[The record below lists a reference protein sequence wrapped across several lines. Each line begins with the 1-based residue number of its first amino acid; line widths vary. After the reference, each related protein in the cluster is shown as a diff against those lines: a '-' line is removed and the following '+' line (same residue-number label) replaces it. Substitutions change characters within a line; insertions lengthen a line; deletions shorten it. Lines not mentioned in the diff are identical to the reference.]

1 MKKVLFVIETLRG
14 GGAERAVSNIVTHF
28 PKEWEI
34 DILINDESLIGYPY
48 RGNILSLSRPEKIMH
63 QNRNRSPK
71 KKNILFKEIEEK
83 K

>member
-48 RGNILSLSRPEKIMH
+48 RGNILSLSRPEKKSFIYFTT
-63 QNRNRSPK
+63 
-71 KKNILFKEIEEK
+71 NIIKRIL
-83 K
+83 